1 MVHAPK
7 FKPAALVGTS
17 FIPGTKMIPPVHPVG
32 SVSETPFDE
41 DYLRRSFIRS
51 PGEYSEAPF
60 DFDIP
65 TVPLLSFL
73 MSPGLNSDAPFVVG
87 VFEFCIS

>member
-1 MVHAPK
+1 MGSSAQIQNRG
-7 FKPAALVGTS
+7 LGGTS
-17 FIPGTKMIPPVHPVG
+17 FIPAQKSSHRFTGGISLG
-32 SVSETPFDE
+32 NSLRRQ